1 MALSPQLLQF
11 KSSGVYRLEFDK
23 SQVATTSLETI
34 RLIPGH
40 SRRGPYN
47 TPVYC
52 EDTETFKLIFGG
64 IDKKLE
70 KKGMFF
76 HRGCLE
82 ALKRGPILALNLAEF
97 DNTLNVNNG
106 ASTAMFAKISTD
118 GSDET
123 STSSVDTG
131 LYADFHNDDKFMI
144 PSDEEVLAT
153 LGTANNRAL
162 NLVNLGR
169 NNLSII
175 VRQAQ
180 DVKAF
185 EITARDWYGQD
196 NIPDGIDE
204 FDFISDYMVDIFVF
218 KGKLDAAALDLDP
231 VYGDYFT
238 ATGLI
243 KDELAAFADERAI
256 TLEAQ
261 YTGCII
267 PNFTDLEGNGLYIE
281 QQINAETRRTGLFC
295 AVNEEGVE
303 DGDVDLIGETYDEIE
318 SYDLLSYVTVG
329 AATTSTSNAPVITY
343 DSLAGGTLIDTSGE
357 TITTAADTIVFQSTG
372 QVAADIKVILD
383 DAATTLG
390 AAIFLEIDSGVFAEV
405 DTVTFDATAESTT
418 IVLDA
423 GGLTPSATF
432 NAATL
437 DYFKEVSTPQ
447 PATVTIAGQGGRS
460 IDLSDFDQVTING
473 SQAVFQDTTTANA
486 PFPAFAL
493 EVGDYLPALATGK
506 LARVTRIA
514 YDAINNEYTVTCHRP
529 IDSAYTTAQPAGDA
543 LKSFEKAASEYKLFN
558 LDKIFIEEQDIESC
572 LTAFSSGGVYAALV
586 DRDVID
592 FRYIIDTFGSFENSN
607 LLNKYQLTQV
617 AKDRQN
623 VSCILN
629 APTVGEFKK
638 STNPSFKDAFEQKF
652 DTRFI
657 PDGGD
662 LSQNPTATYALPTIA
677 QGANYGFYYGP
688 GLNCRENGKVKV
700 VPPAACVSNNY
711 IDKFTNAL
719 PWSIIAGPRRG
730 IVSGTNI
737 VGAEYAFDKKDRD
750 NLEPFGINPIVF
762 ERGVGLNIKG
772 NKTGQQV
779 IKSALSSAHVREV
792 LIFIENGLAD
802 ILKGYLFEF
811 NTAQTRL
818 EIKTLADSFM
828 EGILSD
834 QGVYAYKNV
843 MDQTNNTNEV
853 IDNNMGILD
862 TFVEPVKGLEIIVHR
877 TTILNTGEIAS
888 GGY

>member
-23 SQVATTSLETI
+23 SQVSSTSLETI
-34 RLIPGH
+34 RLVAGH

-52 EDTETFKLIFGG
+52 EDTETFTLIFGG

-97 DNTLNVNNG
+97 DNTLTVNTG
-106 ASTAMFAKISTD
+106 ASTANFASLSTD

-123 STSSVDTG
+123 STSAAGTG
-131 LYADFHNDDKFMI
+131 LYADFHNDDKFMF
-144 PSDEEVLAT
+144 PSDAEVLAT
-153 LGTANNRAL
+153 LGTAANRSL
-162 NLVNLGR
+162 NLVNIGR
-169 NNLSII
+169 SNLSVI

-196 NIPDGIDE
+196 NVPDGIDE

-238 ATGLI
+238 STGLL
-243 KDELAAFADERAI
+243 KDKLAEFADERAI

-261 YTGCII
+261 YTGSII

-281 QQINAETRRTGLFC
+281 QQINAEARKTGLFC
-295 AVNEEGVE
+295 AVDEDGVE
-303 DGDVDLIGETYDEIE
+303 DGNVDLIGETYDEIE

-329 AATTSTSNAPVITY
+329 AATTTTTPPPVISY
-343 DSLAGGTLIDTSGE
+343 PVLGDFDLSGVASFGTGVNQI
-357 TITTAADTIVFQSTG
+357 TI
-372 QVAADIKVILD
+372 D
-383 DAATTLG
+383 DAASTVATYADLIDGQYIEDNTGAYVQVTATFAGTVTTITWTGNTQWAGQASNSTTLEYYEE
-390 AAIFLEIDSGVFAEV
+390 L
-405 DTVTFDATAESTT
+405 
-418 IVLDA
+418 
-423 GGLTPSATF
+423 
-432 NAATL
+432 
-437 DYFKEVSTPQ
+437 STPQ
-447 PATVTIAGQGGRS
+447 APVTVISGQGGRS
-460 IDLSDFDQVTING
+460 IDISDFDTVTVSG
-473 SQAVFQDTTTANA
+473 SDATFKDTTTLAA

-493 EVGDYLPALATGK
+493 EVGDYLPALAAGK

-514 YDAINNEYTVTCHRP
+514 YDAVNDEYNVTCHRP
-529 IDSAYTTAQPAGDA
+529 IDPNYTTAQPGGDA
-543 LKSFEKAASEYKLFN
+543 LKSFEKAATEYKVFN
-558 LDKIFIEEQDIESC
+558 LDKIFIEEQGIESC
-572 LTAFSSGGVYAALV
+572 LNAFSSGGVYAALV

-592 FRYIIDTFGSFENSN
+592 FRYIVDTFGSFENSN
-607 LLNKYQLTQV
+607 LLNKYQFTQV

-629 APTVGEFKK
+629 APTVAEFKQ

-662 LSQNPTATYALPTIA
+662 LSQNPTATYALPSIA

-688 GLNCRENGKVKV
+688 GLNCRENGKIKV

-719 PWSIIAGPRRG
+719 PWSIVAGPRRG
-730 IVSGTNI
+730 IISGTNI

-779 IKSALSSAHVREV
+779 IKSSLSSAHVREV

-828 EGILSD
+828 EGVLAD

-843 MDQTNNTNEV
+843 IDQTNNTNEI

>member
-1 MALSPQLLQF
+1 L
-11 KSSGVYRLEFDK
+11 
-23 SQVATTSLETI
+23 VA
-34 RLIPGH
+34 GH

-52 EDTETFKLIFGG
+52 EDTETFTLIFGG

-97 DNTLNVNNG
+97 DNTLTTASG
-106 ASTAMFAKISTD
+106 ASTANFASLSTD
-118 GSDET
+118 GADAASA
-123 STSSVDTG
+123 SVTG
-131 LYADFHNDDKFMI
+131 TELYADFHNDDKFMF
-144 PSDEEVLAT
+144 PSDAEVLAT
-153 LGTANNRAL
+153 LGTAANKSL
-162 NLVNLGR
+162 NLVNIGR
-169 NNLSII
+169 SNLSVI

-196 NIPDGIDE
+196 NIPDGINE

-238 ATGLI
+238 QTGLL
-243 KDELAAFADERAI
+243 KDKLAEFADERAI

-261 YTGCII
+261 YKGSII

-281 QQINAETRRTGLFC
+281 QLINAEARKTGLFC
-295 AVNEEGVE
+295 AVDEEGVE
-303 DGDVDLIGETYDEIE
+303 DGNVDLIGETYDETLN
-318 SYDLLSYVTVG
+318 YDLLSYAVAGSGTTTVT
-329 AATTSTSNAPVITY
+329 TY
-343 DSLAGGTLIDTSGE
+343 NNIGSID
-357 TITTAADTIVFQSTG
+357 TTAAALTNTAG
-372 QVAADIKVILD
+372 Q
-383 DAATTLG
+383 
-390 AAIFLEIDSGVFAEV
+390 LEIVEVGVDHSTALTAQTSYLEIAAGVFAEV
-405 DTVTFDATAESTT
+405 TGAVYDGVDTTT
-418 IVLDA
+418 ITWTGVA
-423 GGLTPSATF
+423 GSFVAGTI
-432 NAATL
+432 N
-437 DYFKEVSTPQ
+437 YFEEVNT
-447 PATVTIAGQGGRS
+447 TVPAGQGGRS
-460 IDLSDFDQVTING
+460 IDLSTYAVAVTGSEAEFTGAGTFD
-473 SQAVFQDTTTANA
+473 
-486 PFPAFAL
+486 L
-493 EVGDYLPALATGK
+493 EVGDYLPALASGK
-506 LARVTRIA
+506 LARVTRIS
-514 YDAINNEYTVTCHRP
+514 ETGGVYTVSCHRP
-529 IDSAYTTAQPAGDA
+529 ISTTYATAQPGGDA
-543 LKSFEKAASEYKLFN
+543 YKSFEKAATEYKVFN
-558 LDKIFIEEQDIESC
+558 LDKIFIEEQSIESC
-572 LTAFSSGGVYAALV
+572 LTAFSSGGVRAALV

-592 FRYIIDTFGSFENSN
+592 FRYIVDTFGSFENSN
-607 LLNKYQLTQV
+607 LLNKYQFTQV
-617 AKDRQN
+617 AKDRKN

-629 APTVGEFKK
+629 APTVAEFKQ

-662 LSQNPTATYALPTIA
+662 LSQNPTATYALPSIA

-688 GLNCRENGKVKV
+688 GLNCRENGKIKI

-719 PWSIIAGPRRG
+719 PWSIVAGPRRG
-730 IVSGTNI
+730 IISGTNI
-737 VGAEYAFDKKDRD
+737 VGAEYAFDKNDRD
-750 NLEPFGINPIVF
+750 NLEPFGINPIVL

-779 IKSALSSAHVREV
+779 IKSSLSSAHVREV

-828 EGILSD
+828 EGVLAD

-843 MDQTNNTNEV
+843 IDQTNNTNEI

>member
-23 SQVATTSLETI
+23 SQVSTTSLETI
-34 RLIPGH
+34 RLVAGH

-52 EDTETFKLIFGG
+52 EDTETFTLIFGG

-97 DNTLNVNNG
+97 DNTLTTASG
-106 ASTAMFAKISTD
+106 ASTANFASLSTD
-118 GSDET
+118 GADAASA
-123 STSSVDTG
+123 SVTG
-131 LYADFHNDDKFMI
+131 TELYADFHNDDKFMF
-144 PSDEEVLAT
+144 PSDAEVLAT
-153 LGTANNRAL
+153 LGTAANKSL
-162 NLVNLGR
+162 NLVNIGR
-169 NNLSII
+169 SNLSVI

-196 NIPDGIDE
+196 NIPDGINE

-238 ATGLI
+238 QTGLL
-243 KDELAAFADERAI
+243 KDKLAEFADERAI

-261 YTGCII
+261 YKGSII

-281 QQINAETRRTGLFC
+281 QLINAEARKTGLFC
-295 AVNEEGVE
+295 AVDEEGVE
-303 DGDVDLIGETYDEIE
+303 DGNVDLIGETYDETLN
-318 SYDLLSYVTVG
+318 YDLLSYAVAGSGTTTVT
-329 AATTSTSNAPVITY
+329 TY
-343 DSLAGGTLIDTSGE
+343 NNIGSID
-357 TITTAADTIVFQSTG
+357 TTAAALTNTAG
-372 QVAADIKVILD
+372 Q
-383 DAATTLG
+383 
-390 AAIFLEIDSGVFAEV
+390 LEIVEVGVDHSTALTAQTSYLEIAAGVFAEV
-405 DTVTFDATAESTT
+405 TGAVYDGVDTTT
-418 IVLDA
+418 ITWTGVA
-423 GGLTPSATF
+423 GSF
-432 NAATL
+432 AAGVIN
-437 DYFKEVSTPQ
+437 YFEEVVT
-447 PATVTIAGQGGRS
+447 TVPAGQGGRS
-460 IDLSDFDQVTING
+460 IDLSTYAVAVTGSEAEFTGAGAFD
-473 SQAVFQDTTTANA
+473 
-486 PFPAFAL
+486 L
-493 EVGDYLPALATGK
+493 EVGDYLPALASGK
-506 LARVTRIA
+506 LARVTRIS
-514 YDAINNEYTVTCHRP
+514 ETGGVYTVSCHRP
-529 IDSAYTTAQPAGDA
+529 ISTTYSTAQPGGDA
-543 LKSFEKAASEYKLFN
+543 YKSFEKAATEYKVFN
-558 LDKIFIEEQDIESC
+558 LDKIFIEEQSIESC
-572 LTAFSSGGVYAALV
+572 LTAFSSGGVRAALV

-592 FRYIIDTFGSFENSN
+592 FRYIVDTFGSFENSN
-607 LLNKYQLTQV
+607 LLNKYQFTQV

-629 APTVGEFKK
+629 APTVAEFKQ

-662 LSQNPTATYALPTIA
+662 LSQNPTATYALPSIA

-688 GLNCRENGKVKV
+688 GLNCRENGKIKI

-719 PWSIIAGPRRG
+719 PWSIVAGPRRG
-730 IVSGTNI
+730 IISGTNI
-737 VGAEYAFDKKDRD
+737 VGAEYAFDKNDRD

-779 IKSALSSAHVREV
+779 IKSSLSSAHVREV

-828 EGILSD
+828 EGVLAD

-843 MDQTNNTNEV
+843 IDQTNNTNEI